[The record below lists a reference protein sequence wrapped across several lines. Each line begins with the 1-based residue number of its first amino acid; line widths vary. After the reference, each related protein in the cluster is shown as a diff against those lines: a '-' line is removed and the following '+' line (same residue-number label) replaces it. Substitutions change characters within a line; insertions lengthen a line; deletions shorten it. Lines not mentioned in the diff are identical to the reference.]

1 MESSESCTDIS
12 NLETML
18 AKSLTLEDTPNPTTA
33 EDILTTIT
41 NYFRELRAVCAKGKV
56 FQDAVAESNIIKH
69 STEIIQKLLN
79 DPRCLQYERVL
90 VCIRVGVQFF
100 GNFVVDN
107 DHTRSLMWNSNKSL
121 LRELLNLSD
130 VRAANFTAMVVYNIF
145 KGNTAIPYTE
155 VTHIFPMI
163 LSLAAKESEFALF
176 CVEHLISWPGFVS
189 QVYPVLGVGERLF
202 LLEVCRELTG
212 KGAHLPAD
220 TAMLIASEFK
230 KKADIIFVAHNG
242 LPTPDPSES
251 AALLEA
257 VATASGIVGSDGA
270 AKLQQDGALLTSAV
284 FLLRGIH
291 ACMSVEDKL
300 SAFDARGEKVQELRQ
315 SPMYGFKAQ
324 LVRLI
329 GNLCYRN
336 KINQDKVR
344 DMEGVPLLLNCS
356 RLDACNPFITQ
367 WVVLAIRNI
376 CEGNAENQALIAS
389 LAQEG
394 DQILQGGAVR
404 LNPDANGAMRVS
416 FVESSD

>member
-1 MESSESCTDIS
+1 MDSSESCADITS
-12 NLETML
+12 LEDML
-18 AKSLTLEDTPNPTTA
+18 AKSLSLEDNPNPTTA
-33 EDILTTIT
+33 EDILNTIT
-41 NYFRELRAVCAKGKV
+41 NYFRELRAVCAKGKM

-69 STEIIQKLLN
+69 STEIVQKLLN
-79 DPRCLQYERVL
+79 DPRSLQYERVL
-90 VCIRVGVQFF
+90 VCVRVGVQFF

-107 DHTRSLMWNSNKSL
+107 DRTRSLMWQEYKNL

-130 VRAANFTAMVVYNIF
+130 VRASNYTAMVVFNIF
-145 KGNTAIPYTE
+145 KGNPNIPYTDITN
-155 VTHIFPMI
+155 VFPSI
-163 LSLAAKESEFALF
+163 LSLAAKESEFALY
-176 CVEHLISWPGFVS
+176 CVEHLISWPGFIA

-202 LLEVCRELTG
+202 LLEVCREMTG
-212 KGAHLPAD
+212 KGAHLPPD
-220 TAMLIASEFK
+220 TVMLISTEFK

-257 VATASGIVGSDGA
+257 VATASGIVDSEGA

-300 SAFDARGEKVQELRQ
+300 SAFDARGDKMQEIKQ

-329 GNLCYRN
+329 GNLCFRN
-336 KINQDKVR
+336 KINQDKLR

-367 WVVLAIRNI
+367 WVILAIRNI
-376 CEGNAENQALIAS
+376 CEGNPENQALISS
-389 LAQEG
+389 LSKEG
-394 DQILQGGAVR
+394 DQILQNGTFR